1 MAKKMCIAMVLS
13 KTIKVEDVYVDIE
26 MSKGIVGV
34 MTVYESK
41 KAAREI
47 VGNKIPLYV
56 VKWPGEPQ
64 IFEVKP

>member
-47 VGNKIPLYV
+47 VGNKIPLV
-56 VKWPGEPQ
+56 ELTIVEQEEPDDAA
-64 IFEVKP
+64 

>member
-13 KTIKVEDVYVDIE
+13 KTIKVEGVYVDIE

-47 VGNKIPLYV
+47 VGNKIPLV
-56 VKWPGEPQ
+56 ELTIVEQEEPDDAA
-64 IFEVKP
+64 